1 MQALDR
7 LFPQKFCINLRRRP
21 DRWDRMLHQFRRH
34 DIRGVIRH
42 DAVDGRELT
51 PPAEWT
57 HGRGAYGCLLSH
69 LELVRKAQEN
79 RLPAVLI
86 FEDDV
91 VFHDDFQ
98 ERFEEYSARVPE
110 DWDAIF
116 MGGIHIADPAPI
128 SPGVAKL
135 TEAFSTYAY
144 GLRNK
149 AYAAFLSDAQTQK
162 RPVDHTTRE
171 MQRDFRF
178 YCFTPHLAWV
188 TEDYSDIH
196 NSAVNHWWLKDDA
209 VGMNGKD
216 IQKMLTQT
224 VAILR
229 MPDANWRER
238 NPEIVQCVSY
248 FYSRINIRIHFIE
261 DALADAAS
269 ISALLETGDEYV
281 VISDA
286 GIHPY
291 MWEFKASLLK
301 CLEFDRVLPE
311 NRAIPLNKEDTG
323 LVMRTLIHN
332 VDTLRYDRVENDGHR
347 PEFCIYSR
355 AGLSMGEPRTFRSP
369 NRLVRLHP

>member
-21 DRWDRMLHQFRRH
+21 DRWDRMLRQFRRH
-34 DIRGVIRH
+34 DIRDVIRH
-42 DAVDGRELT
+42 EAVDGSELT
-51 PPAEWT
+51 PPSEWK
-57 HGRGAYGCLLSH
+57 HSRGAYGCLLSH
-69 LELVRKAQEN
+69 LAVVRQAQKN
-79 RLPAVLI
+79 ALPAVLI

-91 VFHDDFQ
+91 VFHDEFQ
-98 ERFEEYSARVPE
+98 RRFDECAAQVPE

-116 MGGIHIADPAPI
+116 MGGIHIADPSPI
-128 SPGVAKL
+128 SPGVAQL

-144 GLRNK
+144 GLRSK
-149 AYAAFLSDAQTQK
+149 AYEAFLRDAELQK

-196 NSAVNHWWLKDDA
+196 NSAVNHWWLKEDP
-209 VGMNGKD
+209 VGMNGRD

-238 NPEIVQCVSY
+238 NPEIVQSVSY
-248 FYSRINIRIHFIE
+248 FYGRINVRIRFVE
-261 DALADAAS
+261 SSQADAAAIRS
-269 ISALLETGDEYV
+269 LLEAGDEYV

-286 GIHPY
+286 DIHPF

-301 CLEFDRVLPE
+301 CLEFDRVLPA
-311 NRAIPLNKEDTG
+311 NRAFPLNEEDTR
-323 LVMRTLIHN
+323 LVMQTLIHN
-332 VDTLRYDRVENDGHR
+332 VNTLKYDRVENGVGR

-355 AGLSMGEPRTFRSP
+355 AGLSMREPRTFRSP
-369 NRLVRLHP
+369 GRLVRLHP